1 MFIDA
6 HCHIEYYGDEEI
18 VSVIERART
27 KGVKVILEN
36 GMNPEKNKRVLFLAE
51 KYPELKACLGIYPS
65 DVEQM
70 TDEQIDKELAF
81 IEKNKNN
88 IIAIGEVGL
97 DFKSESADK
106 ERQIKTFEK
115 FIRLAIKLDK
125 PIVVHSRK
133 AEKECIELL
142 KNHEAKKVL
151 MHCFSGKLSLLSD
164 IVANGWMI
172 SIPTSVKNSEHFQK
186 VVSLTPIHN
195 LLAETDSPFLHP
207 DKELNNE
214 PANVIE
220 SYKKIAEIKKMP
232 LKKVEDA
239 LEKNFLRL
247 VG

>member
-6 HCHIEYYGDEEI
+6 HCHIEYYKDEEVEDI
-18 VSVIERART
+18 INRAREA
-27 KGVKVILEN
+27 GISIILEN
-36 GMNPEKNKRVLFLAE
+36 GTNIEKNRRVLLLAD
-51 KYPELKACLGIYPS
+51 KYPELKACLGIYPD

-70 TDEQIDKELAF
+70 TDEQINEELVF
-81 IEKNKNN
+81 IEKNKDN

-97 DFKSESADK
+97 DFKSEDVDK

-125 PIVVHSRK
+125 PIIVHSRK
-133 AEKECIELL
+133 AEKECIGLL

-172 SIPTSVKNSEHFQK
+172 SIPTSVKNSEHFRK
-186 VVSLTPIHN
+186 VISLTPIHN

-207 DKELNNE
+207 DKEMNNE

-220 SYKKIAEIKKMP
+220 SYKMIAEIKKMP

-239 LEKNFLRL
+239 LEKNFERL